1 MTDHAHDIRACQDCL
16 MLLANGDTSGTERCE
31 TEEGE
36 AEYLADIDAR
46 WPEDRWDLVPSSWP
60 YDPEM
65 VGETDDGDTIPD
77 DGGTYEVDRWGSIYR
92 TDWTDEDR
100 YYGRDTEGRFTYSGC
115 DVCGSTLGGDK
126 YPVTAMRPADRR

>member
-36 AEYLADIDAR
+36 AEYLADIDSR
-46 WPEDRWDLVPSSWP
+46 WGGWDLVPSSWP
-60 YDPEM
+60 YEAEHI
-65 VGETDDGDTIPD
+65 GETADGDTIPD
-77 DGGTYEVDRWGSIYR
+77 DGGTYRVDPDGSIYR
-92 TDWTDEDR
+92 TGWTDEDR
-100 YYGRDTEGRFTYSGC
+100 YYGHGTAGRFTYSGC

-126 YPVTAMRPADRR
+126 YPIAAMRPRR